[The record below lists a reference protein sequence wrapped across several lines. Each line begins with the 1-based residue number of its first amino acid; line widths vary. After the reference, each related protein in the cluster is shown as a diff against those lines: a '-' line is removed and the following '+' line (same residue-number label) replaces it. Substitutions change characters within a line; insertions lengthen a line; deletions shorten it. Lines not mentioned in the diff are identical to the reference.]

1 MKQKITRLQRWL
13 DRLAAAC
20 ESRKWKSAV
29 AEADCLS
36 AELKQV
42 REELWEEAEAENVKV
57 PLSVRAGN
65 MVFSGAKSFAVAI
78 IIICLTTL
86 PIAVESGI
94 PSMSASLPSVS
105 AGRSEEFAIVTS
117 EEKELLTMLRR
128 SLNDSNVAVR
138 AAEIRSPDSKRAFS
152 SVPVQKRA
160 NAPAASAQARPKAE
174 NNKIKPEDLLTL
186 VQIGEKSLRGGEP
199 AIKIVN

>member
-1 MKQKITRLQRWL
+1 
-13 DRLAAAC
+13 
-20 ESRKWKSAV
+20 
-29 AEADCLS
+29 
-36 AELKQV
+36 
-42 REELWEEAEAENVKV
+42 
-57 PLSVRAGN
+57 
-65 MVFSGAKSFAVAI
+65 
-78 IIICLTTL
+78 
-86 PIAVESGI
+86 
-94 PSMSASLPSVS
+94 
-105 AGRSEEFAIVTS
+105 
-117 EEKELLTMLRR
+117 MLRR

-160 NAPAASAQARPKAE
+160 NTPAAPAQARPKAE